1 MMMRLEIVRNDAFA
15 PIPCDTCRGSMRF
28 IGSEPHVLYRHTDVY
43 TYRCVACERFQ
54 VVVVPL
60 MSNDNDNLVTARG

>member
-1 MMMRLEIVRNDAFA
+1 
-15 PIPCDTCRGSMRF
+15 MRF